1 MKICNTISELN
12 TWRNA
17 VSTQN
22 IGFVPTMGALHAGHL
37 SLVEESKKQCAQ
49 TVVSIFV
56 NELQFSPEEDFD
68 KYPRTLEDDLSA
80 LKLLEVDVVF
90 LPTAKEMYNE
100 NFSVVVNEINIS
112 KKLEGVSRPGFF
124 AGVTTVVSKLF
135 NLVQPSHAFFGQK
148 DIQQLVIIKHM
159 VHNLNYNIKVVGC
172 DTIREKSGLAMSS
185 RNQYLSAQQ
194 KEQSAIIYQALQLGK
209 NMILKNQKYSTIL
222 HAMGKKIKEG
232 KCLKVDYLSIADA
245 LFLDELS
252 DQDSLGDMIIEKSV
266 VISCAVYC
274 NEVRLIDNVVIHG

>member
-56 NELQFSPEEDFD
+56 NELQFAPEEDFD

>member
-1 MKICNTISELN
+1 MKICKTISELN
-12 TWRNA
+12 SWRNTIPMHT
-17 VSTQN
+17 V
-22 IGFVPTMGALHAGHL
+22 GFVPTMGALHAGHL
-37 SLVEESKKQCAQ
+37 SLVEESKKQCKQ

-56 NELQFSPEEDFD
+56 NELQFAPEEDFD

-90 LPTAKEMYNE
+90 LPTAQEMYNE

-124 AGVTTVVSKLF
+124 AGVTTVISKLF
-135 NLVQPSHAFFGQK
+135 NLVQPSHAFFGKK

-222 HAMGKKIKEG
+222 HTMGKKIEDE

>member
-1 MKICNTISELN
+1 M
-12 TWRNA
+12 
-17 VSTQN
+17 STQN

-222 HAMGKKIKEG
+222 HTMGKKIEDE